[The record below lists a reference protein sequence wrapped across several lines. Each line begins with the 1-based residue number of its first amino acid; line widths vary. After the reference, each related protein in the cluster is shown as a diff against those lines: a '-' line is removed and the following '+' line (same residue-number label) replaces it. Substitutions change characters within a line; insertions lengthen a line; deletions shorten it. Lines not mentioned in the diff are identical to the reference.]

1 MERRRSPRVKMGH
14 EVQYLF
20 KERVFTKLAQ
30 DISEGGLRVR
40 DTESI
45 PLNTLLRL
53 IIPLPQRD
61 SDRFS
66 LCMLKGR
73 PIWRK
78 NGWMGIQFRE
88 PSRGVLVWIR
98 EYIERREGQL
108 MAHVGV
114 SAQS

>member
-1 MERRRSPRVKMGH
+1 VKIGH

-20 KERVFTKLAQ
+20 KERVYTKLAQ

-45 PLNTLLRL
+45 PLNVLLRL

-73 PIWRK
+73 PIWRE
-78 NGWMGIQFRE
+78 NGWMGIQFQE
-88 PSRGVLVWIR
+88 PSRGVLIWIR
-98 EYIERREGQL
+98 EFIERREDRPVPFVDGASGPP
-108 MAHVGV
+108 MM
-114 SAQS
+114 